1 MARRAV
7 NIFSLLLICLLAI
20 PRLADAAAPANDLEG
35 IKKKIA
41 SEKKGLSELKVK
53 EGSVVQALRKIESEL
68 EKRHRELKTA
78 NAKLATITQ
87 ELQQLQVQA
96 AELDRAMALRQKDFA
111 RRAVALYRWRR
122 AGSSMALFTGAESL
136 SEFSRR
142 AHYLQ
147 AALTFDQD
155 LLSQLRDTS
164 QRQALAHQALSDKK
178 SELDSQKSSLA
189 AAQEAV
195 RQEAEKKKLLLA
207 SVRQEQQTRAKGLR
221 EMEAAALR
229 LQKMLDD
236 ISRRGVA
243 KAREA
248 PARAS
253 LAPTPTPPI
262 FSAIGLDAV
271 RGKLEW
277 PVQGKV
283 SAPFGKFKHP
293 EFGAEI
299 VRKGID
305 IEAPAGEAIKAV
317 ERGRVIYASAFSGY
331 GNMVIVDHGA
341 RYYSIYGH
349 LGELTKKNGD
359 ELRRGEVLGRVGSGE
374 AASGAK
380 LYFEMRQDG
389 RSVDPLAWLQK

>member
-1 MARRAV
+1 MLA
-7 NIFSLLLICLLAI
+7 LLAWL
-20 PRLADAAAPANDLEG
+20 LAAPPLAGAAAPANDLEG

-41 SEKKGLSELKVK
+41 NEKKGLSALKVK
-53 EGSVVQALRKIESEL
+53 EGSVLQSLAKIDSDL
-68 EKRHRELKTA
+68 KKRNRELKSA
-78 NAKLATITQ
+78 NAKLASIIQ
-87 ELQQLQVQA
+87 ELETIQA
-96 AELDRAMALRQKDFA
+96 QAEDLDRAVALRQKDFA
-111 RRAVALYRWRR
+111 RRAAALYRWRR
-122 AGSSMALFTGAESL
+122 AGSSMALLKGAQSL
-136 SEFSRR
+136 GSFLQR

-147 AALTFDQD
+147 VALTFDRD
-155 LLSQLRDTS
+155 LLAQLREAS
-164 QRQALAHQALSDKK
+164 QRQELAHRALSEKK
-178 SELDSQKSSLA
+178 AELDGQKMALG

-195 RQEAEKKKLLLA
+195 RQEAEKKKILLA
-207 SVRQEQQTRAKGLR
+207 SLRQEQQTRSKALR

-229 LQKMLDD
+229 LQRMLDE
-236 ISRRGVA
+236 ISRRGVG
-243 KAREA
+243 KPREV
-248 PARAS
+248 PARPLPGS
-253 LAPTPTPPI
+253 G
-262 FSAIGLDAV
+262 FDAE
-271 RGKLEW
+271 RGRLEW

-305 IEAPAGEAIKAV
+305 IDAPAGEAIKAV

-349 LGELTKKNGD
+349 LGEMMKKSGD
-359 ELRRGEVLGRVGSGE
+359 ELRRGEVLGRVGVGDALSGP
-374 AASGAK
+374 K

>member
-1 MARRAV
+1 VA
-7 NIFSLLLICLLAI
+7 SLALKLLFVLLVWLLAA
-20 PRLADAAAPANDLEG
+20 PALVGAAAPANDLEG

-41 SEKKGLSELKVK
+41 NEKKGLSELKLK
-53 EGSVVQALRKIESEL
+53 EGSVRQSLSKIDGDL
-68 EKRHRELKTA
+68 EKRNRELKSA
-78 NAKLATITQ
+78 NAKLASITR
-87 ELQQLQVQA
+87 ELEILQAQA

-111 RRAVALYRWRR
+111 RRAAALYRWRR
-122 AGSSMALFTGAESL
+122 AGSSLSLLKGAQSL
-136 SEFSRR
+136 GSFLQR

-155 LLSQLRDTS
+155 LLAQLRETS

-178 SELDSQKSSLA
+178 AELDGQKKALG

-195 RQEAEKKKLLLA
+195 RQEAEKKKILLA
-207 SVRQEQQTRAKGLR
+207 SLRQEQQTRSKALR
-221 EMEAAALR
+221 QMEAAALR

-236 ISRRGVA
+236 ISRRAVA
-243 KAREA
+243 KPSEI
-248 PARAS
+248 PAR
-253 LAPTPTPPI
+253 PTMGTGGTTGV
-262 FSAIGLDAV
+262 GLDAG
-271 RGKLEW
+271 RGRLEW

-283 SAPFGKFKHP
+283 SAPFGKYKHP

-305 IEAPAGEAIKAV
+305 IDAPAGEAIHAI

-349 LGELTKKNGD
+349 LGEMTKKSGD
-359 ELRRGEVLGRVGSGE
+359 ELRRGEILGRVGDGD
-374 AASGAK
+374 APSGAK
-380 LYFEMRQDG
+380 LYFEMRKDG
-389 RSVDPLAWLQK
+389 RSVDPLAWLQKY